1 MANMFEMMKQ
11 ATQMR
16 KEMKRLQ
23 GEMEK
28 QTAEYANG
36 GITVTARGDMTIQ
49 SIQIDPEALRDAK
62 VDKLERLF
70 LQVVN
75 GALKQVKK
83 QTQTQMAAMAKSSG
97 LDGLLGGS

>member
-1 MANMFEMMKQ
+1 MAKNMFEMMKQ

-28 QTAEYANG
+28 LTAEYSNG
-36 GITVTARGDMTIQ
+36 GVTVTARGDM
-49 SIQIDPEALRDAK
+49 SIKSISIAPETLEEQK
-62 VDKLERLF
+62 PEKLERLL

-83 QTQTQMAAMAKSSG
+83 ETQSQMAGMAKGSG
-97 LDGLLGGS
+97 LESLMGG